1 MSFRHAEMLI
11 KYIVSSLIASLLL
24 RLGMQ
29 GGVKLALTET
39 ILVFGCTKV
48 PELSPTTYL
57 VLVLI
62 FLLFAFCQTQ
72 NEYLQSLQDAY
83 MRDPRPQSKKLPR
96 NSGLNLPIVRQK
108 NHSHDFLR
116 KNAPVPQKKGNH
128 QVDQTRHGR
137 VMMFA
142 CNLRHL
148 RRSGFKDDYHH
159 SYLYVGYPI
168 GLSACYS
175 PLITV
180 EPRMR
185 PGSLRPFKRSWFS
198 IRPEDHAF
206 NGGPGLSMR
215 QKLDEFLESQVSSER
230 SSAEV
235 ETNA

>member
-1 MSFRHAEMLI
+1 MSVRHADMSI
-11 KYIVSSLIASLLL
+11 KYIVSSLITSLLL
-24 RLGMQ
+24 RLGMER
-29 GGVKLALTET
+29 GVRLALTET

-57 VLVLI
+57 VLVFL

-72 NEYLQSLQDAY
+72 NEYFQSLQDACKQ
-83 MRDPRPQSKKLPR
+83 DPQPRSKTLPR
-96 NSGLNLPIVRQK
+96 KSGFNLPTVGQR
-108 NHSHDFLR
+108 NYSHDCLR
-116 KNAPVPQKKGNH
+116 KNAPVPQSNGDNQLDKI
-128 QVDQTRHGR
+128 RHGR
-137 VMMFA
+137 VLMFA

-159 SYLYVGYPI
+159 SYLYVGYPV

-206 NGGPGLSMR
+206 NGGHGLSMR
-215 QKLDEFLESQVSSER
+215 QKLDQFLESQVSSER
-230 SSAEV
+230 STAGV